1 MGARL
6 PPLRLLTVFETVLRT
21 GSVQKAASDLNVTQP
36 AVSQA
41 LKTLED
47 YVGTRLLDRSKRP
60 ATLTEAGRILQAG
73 VSEGL
78 GRIAEAFVQLR
89 SLQNAAEQS
98 VTVACSVGTATY
110 WLMPRLADFY
120 SEHQNIAVNVL
131 TTAGA
136 PEFQPGVDL
145 VIRYGTGRWTDGRSV
160 KLFDERVVP
169 VCSPLVA
176 KRIEAEGGLSTATL
190 LHVRSDDNSWLTWK
204 DYLSLNGLPENRA
217 LGRYFTNYVQATQAV
232 LSGQGVLL
240 GWESNAGDLVREG
253 RLVVFGE
260 TAYYPKE
267 AFFLVSPTAPQR
279 GEAVRLL
286 TEWIVGLG
294 AGSNGV
300 GASA

>member
-1 MGARL
+1 LDIRL

-36 AVSQA
+36 AVSQS
-41 LKTLED
+41 LKALED
-47 YVGTRLLDRSKRP
+47 HVGTRLLDRSKRP
-60 ATLTEAGRILQAG
+60 STLTEAGRILHVG
-73 VSEGL
+73 ISEGF
-78 GRIAEAFVQLR
+78 GRITEAFVQIR

-98 VTVACSVGTATY
+98 VTVASSIGTATY

-145 VIRYGTGRWTDGRSV
+145 IIRYGTGNWKDGRSI
-160 KLFDERVVP
+160 KLFDEKVVP
-169 VCSPLVA
+169 VCSPAVVD
-176 KRIEAEGGLSTATL
+176 RIEAEGGLSTATL

-204 DYLSLNGLPENRA
+204 DYLSLNGLPENRV
-217 LGRYFTNYVQATQAV
+217 LGRYFTNYVQATQAA

-253 RLVVFGE
+253 RLVAFGA
-260 TAYYPKE
+260 TAYHPKE
-267 AFFLVSPTAPQR
+267 AFFLVCPAAAER
-279 GEAVRLL
+279 REAVELL
-286 TEWIVGLG
+286 TGWITNLRY
-294 AGSNGV
+294 
-300 GASA
+300 